1 MVAISF
7 LIIIFPILLSGKVIF
22 CGENK
27 TIYLNIMIFGVKI
40 FRCRFVFA
48 NSGIIRITGRKSK
61 LMPYKNL
68 VKIKSGIKVLKDY
81 HFISLKTKM
90 ELGSSKN
97 LIPILLCGF
106 LFYCATQFCCEIAMA
121 NKPYVSVG
129 SDVNVSECNQF
140 KFDVEAKIIFN
151 LLMILLSV
159 IKTIWGKIVNGK
171 KQQNKRDCRNCA

>member
-1 MVAISF
+1 
-7 LIIIFPILLSGKVIF
+7 
-22 CGENK
+22 
-27 TIYLNIMIFGVKI
+27 
-40 FRCRFVFA
+40 
-48 NSGIIRITGRKSK
+48 
-61 LMPYKNL
+61 
-68 VKIKSGIKVLKDY
+68 
-81 HFISLKTKM
+81 
-90 ELGSSKN
+90 
-97 LIPILLCGF
+97 
-106 LFYCATQFCCEIAMA
+106 MA